1 MPIICSDDARR
12 HPGARAF
19 LDPLYCCGDKDC
31 FPVACDQLVGTVYDK
46 DQVQA
51 KLLAFLKA

>member
-1 MPIICSDDARR
+1 MLAAIPVLAHSWY
-12 HPGARAF
+12 
-19 LDPLYCCGDKDC
+19 PLYCCGDKDC